1 MNTQGRI
8 VKRNKLIKW
17 LEEGLPSIYTLIKNP
32 PFYHIS
38 LAGVEMY
45 SMELDIFSGGKIDL
59 PECSDEDLHNLIAEF
74 RSRLWKN

>member
-38 LAGVEMY
+38 LAGVEIY
-45 SMELDIFSGGKIDL
+45 SMELDIFSGGTIDL
-59 PECSDEDLHNLIAEF
+59 PECLDEEFTNLIAEL
-74 RSRLWKN
+74 RTRLWKR